1 VLVPSATS
9 APPRTDEPGT
19 LQASFARRSYAP
31 GDSAVLTLRT
41 RVQDESFTIF
51 RCGPPA
57 PRSERDDTLDG
68 VSVRGSAP
76 VTSRRVV
83 VRVGDWPSGLYFA
96 RVGAPGGRVG
106 FAPFVVRPRLLG
118 AHRVAVVLPTN
129 TWQAYNFRDTNGD
142 GIGDT
147 WYADPHIRRV
157 DLTRPFLDRGVPPHF
172 RGYDEGFIWWLG
184 LHHEQVDV
192 LAHEDIARVRTGAEL
207 KRLYD
212 LVVFPGHEEYVTPHA
227 YAVVQHYRDRGGHL
241 LFLSANNFF
250 YRVVLRGHWIYRT
263 GHWRDL
269 GRDGEQ
275 LTGLV
280 YGGWSHGRHPNRPY
294 VVTGA
299 RVAPWF
305 FGGTGLRNGS
315 AFGRYGI
322 EIDHRGA
329 H

>member
-1 VLVPSATS
+1 
-9 APPRTDEPGT
+9 GT
-19 LQASFARRSYAP
+19 LQASFAQRSYAP
-31 GDSAVLTLRT
+31 GDSALLTLRT
-41 RVQDESFTIF
+41 RVQGESFTIF

-83 VRVGDWPSGLYFA
+83 VRVGDWPSGLYLA
-96 RVGAPGGRVG
+96 
-106 FAPFVVRPRLLG
+106 
-118 AHRVAVVLPTN
+118 
-129 TWQAYNFRDTNGD
+129 
-142 GIGDT
+142 
-147 WYADPHIRRV
+147 
-157 DLTRPFLDRGVPPHF
+157 
-172 RGYDEGFIWWLG
+172 
-184 LHHEQVDV
+184 QVDV
-192 LAHEDIARVRTGAEL
+192 LADEDLARVRTGAEL

-280 YGGWSHGRHPNRPY
+280 YGGWSHGR
-294 VVTGA
+294 
-299 RVAPWF
+299 
-305 FGGTGLRNGS
+305 
-315 AFGRYGI
+315 
-322 EIDHRGA
+322 
-329 H
+329 